1 MYLEICIRGEKNE
14 FFIFNMFYVKLY
26 PKFYFQA
33 GSQDSSEKADT
44 LSTPSSA
51 PSTKPSGN
59 AFDFVT
65 GGGGNSDS
73 LFGDDSDGDDLFSSK
88 KSQR

>member
-1 MYLEICIRGEKNE
+1 
-14 FFIFNMFYVKLY
+14 MFYRKLY
-26 PKFYFQA
+26 PKFLFQA

-65 GGGGNSDS
+65 GSGNSDS

-88 KSQR
+88 KSQGYFQ